1 MRRKPGTLIPIEVS
15 ILESTLGLR
24 RRGVDAA
31 HGFLVAK
38 EIGERAEARML
49 TGYGT
54 LYKALERL
62 EKAGALESFWEDP
75 QVAADEG
82 RPRRRFYRLTLAGET
97 ALAKRLADQASS
109 LHLRPERGSA

>member
-1 MRRKPGTLIPIEVS
+1 VVG
-15 ILESTLGLR
+15 GA
-24 RRGVDAA
+24 D
-31 HGFLVAK
+31 
-38 EIGERAEARML
+38 
-49 TGYGT
+49 
-54 LYKALERL
+54 ALERL